1 MKSRRRGFTIV
12 ELLVVVV
19 IIAALAGI
27 AFPLIRTGVRKS
39 HKATCLSNLRQIG
52 TGLELYL
59 QENFQKMPEDWALSR
74 GSKDEDIPV
83 LETGLEPYLDEAS
96 VFECPAGKDEYR
108 KTGSSYAWN
117 PLVNGQPAAKL
128 VLGFGS
134 FVITDDPSRI
144 PLVFDKEG
152 WHPGG
157 DGGTQNYLY
166 ADQSAE
172 GRVRLSVGP

>member
-1 MKSRRRGFTIV
+1 M

-39 HKATCLSNLRQIG
+39 QKATCLTHLRQIG

-59 QENFQKMPEDWALSR
+59 QENFQKMPKDWQMSRASREEDV
-74 GSKDEDIPV
+74 PV
-83 LETGLEPYLDEAS
+83 LETELAPYLGEDA
-96 VFECPAGKDEYR
+96 VFECPADNEQFR
-108 KTGSSYAWN
+108 ATGSSYAWN
-117 PLVNGQPAAKL
+117 PLVNGEPAGDL
-128 VLGFGS
+128 EMGFGG

-152 WHPGG
+152 WH
-157 DGGTQNYLY
+157 GGTQNYLY